1 MTKEAI
7 LHEMANRPSE
17 GRMTELLHALW
28 RCDHPLPNGL
38 KENVAPEDTQDVA
51 RELPNY
57 RPPQVIT
64 KPLDAPSRRR
74 GRQ

>member
-1 MTKEAI
+1 MTKTEI

-17 GRMTELLHALW
+17 GRMIELLHALW
-28 RCDHPLPNGL
+28 RCDHPLPIGL
-38 KENVAPEDTQDVA
+38 EDVETRSSSPTYTAPA
-51 RELPNY
+51 
-57 RPPQVIT
+57 QVIT